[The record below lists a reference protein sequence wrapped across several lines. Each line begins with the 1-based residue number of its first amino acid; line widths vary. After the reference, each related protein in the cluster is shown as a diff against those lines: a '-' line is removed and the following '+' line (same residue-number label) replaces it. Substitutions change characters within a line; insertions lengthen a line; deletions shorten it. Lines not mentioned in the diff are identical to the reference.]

1 MDNFLLFM
9 GSLSLG
15 IGIYLKVEHNIKH
28 PSKITPKI
36 AKNFI
41 KCKAKVIDVRTDFE
55 YKAGTVVRENDK
67 GVYENIAINIEGK
80 DITEENLIKKE
91 INKDDIIITFCN
103 SGTRARQAAD
113 KITSFGYKNVF
124 YIVETYLSLN
134 D

>member
-41 KCKAKVIDVRTDFE
+41 KCNAKVIDVRTDFE
-55 YKAGTVVRENDK
+55 FKAGPVVRKNDK
-67 GVYENIAINIEGK
+67 GVYENIAINISGNE
-80 DITEENLIKKE
+80 ITEENLIKKK

-113 KITSFGYKNVF
+113 KITSFGYNNVF

>member
-41 KCKAKVIDVRTDFE
+41 KCDAKVIDVRTKPE
-55 YKAGTVVRENDK
+55 YNAGTVVRKKDK
-67 GVYENIAINIEGK
+67 GQYEDIAINIPGNE
-80 DITEENLIKKE
+80 ITENRLITEK

-113 KITSFGYKNVF
+113 KITSFGYNNVF

>member
-1 MDNFLLFM
+1 M

-28 PSKITPKI
+28 PSKITPNI

-41 KCKAKVIDVRTDFE
+41 KCNAKVIDVRTKRE
-55 YKAGTVVRENDK
+55 YNAGTVVRKNDK
-67 GVYENIAINIEGK
+67 GEYKNIAINIEGK
-80 DITEENLIKKE
+80 DLTEEKLKE
-91 INKDDIIITFCN
+91 EDINEDDIIITFCN

-113 KITSFGYKNVF
+113 KITSFGYNNVF

-134 D
+134 N